1 MQYLNITDFDSLYSL
16 DLREW
21 NNMLKGAMLRD
32 IKAYEDMAV
41 QAIFTARAANEK
53 RVDVK
58 KLFNADKAKRQIL
71 KQEEPVKDF
80 SRFDKAQEAMKG
92 FTLQVS

>member
-1 MQYLNITDFDSLYSL
+1 
-16 DLREW
+16 
-21 NNMLKGAMLRD
+21 MLKGAMLRD

-71 KQEEPVKDF
+71 KQEEPEKDF
-80 SRFDKAQEAMKG
+80 TRFDKAQKAMQNFVIK
-92 FTLQVS
+92 SS